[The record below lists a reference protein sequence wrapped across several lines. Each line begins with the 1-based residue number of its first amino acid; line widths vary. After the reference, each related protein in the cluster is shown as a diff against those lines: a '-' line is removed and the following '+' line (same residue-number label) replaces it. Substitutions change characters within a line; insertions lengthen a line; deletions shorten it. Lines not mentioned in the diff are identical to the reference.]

1 MVMPTSSVP
10 LSATFC
16 RRLCLDYTWPWGG
29 LECAESGKVMGGA
42 PSGLVGE
49 APSLLDSFFFN
60 LSQPFEEAP
69 TLPVG
74 TPPLCS
80 VRKLK
85 ELIGSPE

>member
-1 MVMPTSSVP
+1 MQS
-10 LSATFC
+10 LG
-16 RRLCLDYTWPWGG
+16 RLWEG
-29 LECAESGKVMGGA
+29 LHQGMS
-42 PSGLVGE
+42 GE

>member
-1 MVMPTSSVP
+1 MQS
-10 LSATFC
+10 LG
-16 RRLCLDYTWPWGG
+16 RLWEG
-29 LECAESGKVMGGA
+29 LHQGTSGKPHPCLTV
-42 PSGLVGE
+42 
-49 APSLLDSFFFN
+49 FFFN

-74 TPPLCS
+74 IPPLCS

>member
-1 MVMPTSSVP
+1 MQS
-10 LSATFC
+10 LG
-16 RRLCLDYTWPWGG
+16 RLWEG
-29 LECAESGKVMGGA
+29 LHQGMSR
-42 PSGLVGE
+42 E
-49 APSLLDSFFFN
+49 APSLLDKGSPVFFFN

-80 VRKLK
+80 VRKLE